1 MVSSTAPHN
10 TKVISLILRSLG
22 IEECEPKT
30 ILQIHEFIFKYSTD
44 ILRDA
49 AQYAEIAERTIITE
63 KDIKLALQTKVGR
76 YFVPPPPRS
85 LMKDIAS
92 MVNSRPLRPQPED
105 NIKLPTGKNALL
117 NHESNIEDEQDLE

>member
-1 MVSSTAPHN
+1 MTQTAAPHN

-30 ILQIHEFIFKYSTD
+30 ILQIHEFIYKYSTD

-49 AQYAEIAERTIITE
+49 AQYAELAERTIITE

-85 LMKDIAS
+85 YMNDIAT
-92 MVNSRPLRPQPED
+92 MVNSRPIRTHVED
-105 NIKLPTGKNALL
+105 NIKIPSGKNALL
-117 NHESNIEDEQDLE
+117 NHESKITNEKDI